1 MHFGFHSFGL
11 DLGPLSLLRFFLDGV
26 FPNVSGAG
34 LNIIDI
40 WSVDAIRVFLTPNL
54 TVPRMNIALR
64 GLTQEGESTSLGA
77 GSAWRLAFSSL
88 FTIYFLPSLFL

>member
-1 MHFGFHSFGL
+1 
-11 DLGPLSLLRFFLDGV
+11 
-26 FPNVSGAG
+26 
-34 LNIIDI
+34 
-40 WSVDAIRVFLTPNL
+40 LTPNL